1 MLYLIARWRACLMR
15 EIYAYYKNATITKFN
30 TFRLNPK
37 ADELYI
43 LYSTTS
49 LYEVC
54 KMCNT
59 QHIDY
64 KVIGLGANLVFDDS
78 GFKGALI
85 VNRASNLEFK
95 IDSVIADSGVNLSN
109 LIQKCYLRSL
119 GGFES
124 LIGIP
129 ATIGGAITNNVGA
142 FDVNISDHVE
152 WVKGFLKDEPNK
164 KFCFTNSECKF
175 AYRDSIFKSGKY
187 VITHAKINLKSLCP
201 DLIKE
206 NMIQALTKKKSTQPL
221 ELPSAGSVFKRMIFN
236 ENENVEISN
245 SNNSNNSSHNKN
257 FDGFQSKDIIKT
269 DIDIA
274 NNPKLSSN
282 CLENNRNEKL
292 NIKTNQSNK
301 NIVTKIIYPAKLIDE
316 LGLKGLTIGGAQ
328 ISTKHAGFIVNIG
341 NAKSEDIKK
350 LVEIIKEKVKQNYNI
365 DLIEEIE
372 FLP

>member
-49 LYEVC
+49 LYKVC

-221 ELPSAGSVFKRMIFN
+221 ELPSAGSVFKRVYLKNN
-236 ENENVEISN
+236 EAEKSSTQTNQNNENVV
-245 SNNSNNSSHNKN
+245 
-257 FDGFQSKDIIKT
+257 
-269 DIDIA
+269 A
-274 NNPKLSSN
+274 
-282 CLENNRNEKL
+282 R
-292 NIKTNQSNK
+292 
-301 NIVTKIIYPAKLIDE
+301 IIYPAKLIDE
-316 LGLKGLTIGGAQ
+316 LGLKGLTVGGAQ
-328 ISTKHAGFIVNIG
+328 VSTKHAGFIVNIG
-341 NAKSEDIKK
+341 DATAKDIETLTK
-350 LVEIIKEKVKQNYNI
+350 IIKEKVYYEKGI
-365 DLIEEIE
+365 KLEEEIE
-372 FLP
+372 FVT